1 MFQQFI
7 ARGALALSA
16 LAAAGLAQAA
26 DYGSNLI
33 VNGGAEAG
41 TSGWN
46 GYTGID
52 LFSAVE
58 YGSNW
63 VLPTQPGPV
72 ERGAS
77 LFVGGSGVAYA
88 AASQETS
95 LASFSSA
102 ISTGKVGYTLS
113 GWLGGWLAQDDSTQ
127 LTARFFDAS
136 SNLIASTTLGPTT
149 PASRNGETGLFA
161 MSTSGYVPTG
171 AASVQFVLEMTR
183 VDGGDNDGYA
193 DNLAFTLTSA
203 VPEPESYALMLA
215 GLGVLGFI
223 ARRRSSN
230 GRG

>member
-1 MFQQFI
+1 MFEKVI
-7 ARGALALSA
+7 VHGALALSA

-26 DYGSNLI
+26 GYGSNLI

-41 TSGWN
+41 TSGWT

-52 LFSAVE
+52 IFSAVE

-63 VLPTQPGPV
+63 VLPTQPGPAD
-72 ERGAS
+72 RGAN

-88 AASQETS
+88 AASQEAS
-95 LASFSSA
+95 LASFASA

-113 GWLGGWLAQDDSTQ
+113 GWLGGWLAQEDSAQ

-136 SNLIASTTLGPTT
+136 SNVIASTTLGPGT

-161 MSTSGYVPTG
+161 MSTGGYVPTG
-171 AASVQFVLEMTR
+171 AASVQFVLEMNR
-183 VDGGDNDGYA
+183 LDGGDNDGYA

-203 VPEPESYALMLA
+203 VPEPESHALMLA
-215 GLGVLGFI
+215 GLGALGFVT
-223 ARRRSSN
+223 RRRTSV

>member
-1 MFQQFI
+1 MFHKI
-7 ARGALALSA
+7 AIRSALMASA

-41 TSGWN
+41 TSGWTA
-46 GYTGID
+46 YTGIE

-72 ERGAS
+72 DRGAN
-77 LFVGGSGVAYA
+77 LFAGGSGVGYA

-95 LASFSSA
+95 LTSFATA
-102 ISTGKVGYTLS
+102 ITSGKVGYTLS
-113 GWLGGWLAQDDSTQ
+113 GWLGGWLAQEDSAQ
-127 LTARFFDAS
+127 LTARFFDAN
-136 SNLIASTTLGPTT
+136 SNLIANATLGPTT
-149 PASRNGETGLFA
+149 PAGRNGETGLFA
-161 MSTSGYVPTG
+161 MSTSGFVPTG
-171 AASVQFVLEMTR
+171 AASVQFVLEMNR
-183 VDGGDNDGYA
+183 FDGSDNDGYA

-215 GLGVLGFI
+215 GLGALGFT